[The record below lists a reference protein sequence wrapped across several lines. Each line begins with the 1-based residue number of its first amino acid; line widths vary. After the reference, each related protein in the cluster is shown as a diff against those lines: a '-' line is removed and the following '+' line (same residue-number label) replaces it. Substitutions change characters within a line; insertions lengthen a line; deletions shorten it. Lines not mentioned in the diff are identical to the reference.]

1 MLYTHHPGVSVKA
14 VVLASSPGAFALF
27 AVAGVV
33 VLLVGVWFRVVVF
46 VGYVFVVVV
55 VIVAGVIVCGEERSE
70 RSHPLPGLGSGRA
83 VRGGGLGGHEEEGGA
98 DGGNL
103 GDPAD
108 AAAAGGH
115 DERFVGRR
123 C

>member
-1 MLYTHHPGVSVKA
+1 M
-14 VVLASSPGAFALF
+14 
-27 AVAGVV
+27 
-33 VLLVGVWFRVVVF
+33 
-46 VGYVFVVVV
+46 VVV
-55 VIVAGVIVCGEERSE
+55 VIVAGVIVGGEERSE
-70 RSHPLPGLGSGRA
+70 GSDPRPGLGDGRA

-123 C
+123 CRGLRAWGGMGRRRGGQAVNVSKT